1 MPHWIEKPMR
11 GSNVKRDP
19 NHDPYEDV
27 TPEVAEIIH
36 AIEPIAAGRIT
47 FARAAAMA
55 EAVVALVDP
64 ADVATLTAA
73 IRAADGIRMG
83 VSRYE
88 ELARLIHQHQTNTQP
103 APSTNEVLAGAKP
116 PSGHVLPR
124 QVDPLTLEDGRKAE

>member
-1 MPHWIEKPMR
+1 MSRRIEQPQK
-11 GSNVKRDP
+11 GSNVRRDP
-19 NHDPYEDV
+19 NHDPFEDV

-36 AIEPIAAGRIT
+36 AIEPIAAGRVT

-73 IRAADGIRMG
+73 IRAADGLRMG

-88 ELARLIHQHQTNTQP
+88 ELARLIHQHQTNTRP
-103 APSTNEVLAGAKP
+103 APTTNEVLAGAKP
-116 PSGHVLPR
+116 PKA
-124 QVDPLTLEDGRKAE
+124 DPVVKIPVE